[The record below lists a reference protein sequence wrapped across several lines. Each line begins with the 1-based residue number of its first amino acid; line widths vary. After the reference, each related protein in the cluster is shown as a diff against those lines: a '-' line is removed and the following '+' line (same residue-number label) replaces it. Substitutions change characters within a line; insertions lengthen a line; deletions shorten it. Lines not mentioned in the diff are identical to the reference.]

1 MAGILFMLPI
11 LCRATVMHFDMNA
24 LLLIIQKATV
34 HNAHATVASDV
45 PS

>member
-1 MAGILFMLPI
+1 
-11 LCRATVMHFDMNA
+11 MHFDMNA

-34 HNAHATVASDV
+34 HNAHATVTSDV

>member
-1 MAGILFMLPI
+1 MAGILLTLPI
-11 LCRATVMHFDMNA
+11 SCLATVMHFDMNA